1 MSQLEASKK
10 LDGNGKKVTPTKS
23 LCSNQLELVPVI
35 IPQRELVTVIIP
47 QIELVIDW
55 PNDSVTN
62 ANIDFHIPDC
72 TEDVLL
78 CISLM

>member
-35 IPQRELVTVIIP
+35 IPQLELVTVIILQLKLVTVIIPQRELVTVIIP
-47 QIELVIDW
+47 QYV
-55 PNDSVTN
+55 S
-62 ANIDFHIPDC
+62 
-72 TEDVLL
+72 
-78 CISLM
+78 